1 MTITIELLWAITG
14 LLLTIAATFLPA
26 SFASPTWIWE
36 QQEVKTFSL
45 GVTYQVGA
53 VLLVGCLGGKNA
65 AVISQIA
72 YIFLGLTLL
81 PVFSEGGG
89 IGYLREPSFGY
100 LLGFIPGAWIC
111 GYLAFQAYPKLES
124 LAFSCLCGLL
134 SVHVTGLIYLII
146 SNIFN
151 ISGWE
156 NTTSLSLFE
165 AIFRY
170 SIFPLPGQ
178 LGIICAV
185 AVMAYF
191 LRRLLFY

>member
-1 MTITIELLWAITG
+1 MTITIELLWAIAG
-14 LLLTIAATFLPA
+14 LLLTIAATFVPA

-53 VLLVGCLGGKNA
+53 VLFIGCLGGKNA

-81 PVFSEGGG
+81 PVFSHGGG
-89 IGYLREPSFGY
+89 ISYLREPSFGY
-100 LLGFIPGAWIC
+100 LLGFMPGAWIC
-111 GYLAFQAYPKLES
+111 GNLAFKADPKLEL
-124 LAFSCLCGLL
+124 LAFNCLCGLL
-134 SVHVTGLIYLII
+134 SVHVTGLAYLII
-146 SNIFN
+146 SNIL
-151 ISGWE
+151 GWK
-156 NTTSLSLFE
+156 NTESLSLFE

-170 SIFPLPGQ
+170 SILPLPGQ

>member
-1 MTITIELLWAITG
+1 MTITVQLLWAITG

-53 VLLVGCLGGKNA
+53 VLFVGCLGGKNA

-81 PVFSEGGG
+81 PVFSQGGG
-89 IGYLREPSFGY
+89 IDYLREPSFGY

-111 GYLAFQAYPKLES
+111 GNLAFQAYPKLET
-124 LAFSCLCGLL
+124 LTFSCLCGLL
-134 SVHVTGLIYLII
+134 SVHVTGLTYLII
-146 SNIFN
+146 SSIF
-151 ISGWE
+151 GWKE
-156 NTTSLSLFE
+156 AGSLSLFE
-165 AIFRY
+165 AIYRL

-185 AVMAYF
+185 AVMAYL

>member
-1 MTITIELLWAITG
+1 MTITIELLWAIAG

-26 SFASPTWIWE
+26 SVASPTWIWE
-36 QQEVKTFSL
+36 QQEVQTFSL

-81 PVFSEGGG
+81 PVFTQGGG

-111 GYLAFQAYPKLES
+111 GDLAFQAYPKLEL
-124 LAFSCLCGLL
+124 LAFSGFCGLL
-134 SVHVTGLIYLII
+134 SIHATGLTYLII
-146 SNIFN
+146 SSIL
-151 ISGWE
+151 GWKDIE
-156 NTTSLSLFE
+156 SLSLLE

-170 SIFPLPGQ
+170 SILPLPGQ
-178 LGIICAV
+178 IGIICAV
-185 AVMAYF
+185 AVMAYI

>member
-1 MTITIELLWAITG
+1 MTITIELLWAIVG

-36 QQEVKTFSL
+36 QQEIKTFSL

-53 VLLVGCLGGKNA
+53 VLFVGCLGGKNA

-81 PVFSEGGG
+81 PVFTHGGG

-111 GYLAFQAYPKLES
+111 GNLAFKAYPKLEL

-134 SVHVTGLIYLII
+134 SVHATGLAYLII
-146 SNIFN
+146 SGIF
-151 ISGWE
+151 GWR
-156 NTTSLSLFE
+156 NTESLSLFE
-165 AIFRY
+165 GIFRY

>member
-1 MTITIELLWAITG
+1 MTITVELLWAITG

-81 PVFSEGGG
+81 PVFTNGGG
-89 IGYLREPSFGY
+89 IGYLKEPSFGY
-100 LLGFIPGAWIC
+100 LLGFIPGAWVC
-111 GYLAFQAYPKLES
+111 GNLAFQAYPKLES

-134 SVHVTGLIYLII
+134 TVHIAGLVYLII
-146 SNIFN
+146 SNILGWIN
-151 ISGWE
+151 IE
-156 NTTSLSLFE
+156 SLSLFE

-185 AVMAYF
+185 AVMAYL

>member
-1 MTITIELLWAITG
+1 MAITVELLWAVVG

-36 QQEVKTFSL
+36 QQEIKIFSL

-72 YIFLGLTLL
+72 YILLGLTLL
-81 PVFSEGGG
+81 PVFTNGGG

-100 LLGFIPGAWIC
+100 LLGFIPGAWVC
-111 GYLAFQAYPKLES
+111 GNLAFTAYPKLES

-134 SVHVTGLIYLII
+134 SIHVTGLVYLII
-146 SNIFN
+146 SNIL
-151 ISGWE
+151 GWK
-156 NTTSLSLFE
+156 NTDSLPLFE

-170 SIFPLPGQ
+170 SIFPFPGQ
-178 LGIICAV
+178 LGIICAI

>member
-1 MTITIELLWAITG
+1 MTITVQLLWAITG

-53 VLLVGCLGGKNA
+53 VLFVGCLGGKNA

-81 PVFSEGGG
+81 PVFSQGGG

-111 GYLAFQAYPKLES
+111 GNLAFQAYPKLES
-124 LAFSCLCGLL
+124 LTFSCLCGLL
-134 SVHVTGLIYLII
+134 SVHITGLTYLII
-146 SNIFN
+146 SSIF
-151 ISGWE
+151 GWKKVD
-156 NTTSLSLFE
+156 SLSLFE
-165 AIFRY
+165 AIYRY

-185 AVMAYF
+185 AVMAYL

>member
-1 MTITIELLWAITG
+1 MTITIELLWAIVG

-36 QQEVKTFSL
+36 QQEIKTFSL

-53 VLLVGCLGGKNA
+53 VLFIGCLGGKNA

-81 PVFSEGGG
+81 PVFTNGGG

-111 GYLAFQAYPKLES
+111 GNLAFKAYPKLEL
-124 LAFSCLCGLL
+124 LAFSCLSGLL
-134 SVHVTGLIYLII
+134 SVHATGLAYLII
-146 SNIFN
+146 SGIF
-151 ISGWE
+151 GWR
-156 NTTSLSLFE
+156 NTESLSLFE
-165 AIFRY
+165 GIFRY

>member
-1 MTITIELLWAITG
+1 MTITVQLLWAITG

-53 VLLVGCLGGKNA
+53 VLFVGCLGGKNA

-81 PVFSEGGG
+81 PVFSQGGG

-111 GYLAFQAYPKLES
+111 GNLAFQAYPKLES
-124 LAFSCLCGLL
+124 LTFSCLCGLF
-134 SVHVTGLIYLII
+134 SVHITGLIYLII
-146 SNIFN
+146 SSIF
-151 ISGWE
+151 GWKE
-156 NTTSLSLFE
+156 ADSLSLLE
-165 AIFRY
+165 AIYRF

-185 AVMAYF
+185 AVMAYL

>member
-1 MTITIELLWAITG
+1 MTITVELLWAIAG

-53 VLLVGCLGGKNA
+53 VLFVGCLGGKNA

-111 GYLAFQAYPKLES
+111 GNLAFQAYPKLES
-124 LAFSCLCGLL
+124 LAFSCFCGLL
-134 SVHVTGLIYLII
+134 SVHGTGLAYLII
-146 SNIFN
+146 SGIF
-151 ISGWE
+151 GWR
-156 NTTSLSLFE
+156 NTESLSLLE
-165 AIFRY
+165 GIFRY

>member
-1 MTITIELLWAITG
+1 MTITIELLWAIVG

-36 QQEVKTFSL
+36 QQEIKTFSL

-53 VLLVGCLGGKNA
+53 VLFVGCLGGKNA

-81 PVFSEGGG
+81 PVFTHGGG

-111 GYLAFQAYPKLES
+111 GNLAFKAYPKLEL

-134 SVHVTGLIYLII
+134 SVHATGLAYLII
-146 SNIFN
+146 SGIF
-151 ISGWE
+151 GWR
-156 NTTSLSLFE
+156 NTELLSLFE
-165 AIFRY
+165 GIFRY
-170 SIFPLPGQ
+170 SILPLPGQ

>member
-1 MTITIELLWAITG
+1 MTITVEFLWAVAG

-81 PVFSEGGG
+81 PVFTQGGG

-111 GYLAFQAYPKLES
+111 GNLAFQAYPKLEL
-124 LAFSCLCGLL
+124 LAFSCLSGLL
-134 SVHVTGLIYLII
+134 SIHATGLTYLII
-146 SNIFN
+146 GGIF
-151 ISGWE
+151 GWR
-156 NTTSLSLFE
+156 NTESLSLWE

-170 SIFPLPGQ
+170 SILPLPGQ
-178 LGIICAV
+178 LGIVCAV

>member
-1 MTITIELLWAITG
+1 MTITIELLWAIVG

-36 QQEVKTFSL
+36 QQEIKTFSL

-81 PVFSEGGG
+81 PVFTHGGG

-111 GYLAFQAYPKLES
+111 GNLAFKAYPKLEL
-124 LAFSCLCGLL
+124 LAFSCLSGLL
-134 SVHVTGLIYLII
+134 SVHATGLAYLII
-146 SNIFN
+146 SGIF
-151 ISGWE
+151 GWR
-156 NTTSLSLFE
+156 NTESLSLFE
-165 AIFRY
+165 GIFRY

>member
-1 MTITIELLWAITG
+1 MTITVELLWAIAG

-36 QQEVKTFSL
+36 QQEVRTFSL

-81 PVFSEGGG
+81 PVFTQGGG
-89 IGYLREPSFGY
+89 ISYLREPSFGY
-100 LLGFIPGAWIC
+100 LLGFIPGGWLC
-111 GYLAFQAYPKLES
+111 GNLAFKAYPNLEL
-124 LAFSCLCGLL
+124 LAFSCLSGLFGI
-134 SVHVTGLIYLII
+134 HGTGLTYLII
-146 SNIFN
+146 SSIF
-151 ISGWE
+151 GWR
-156 NTTSLSLFE
+156 NTELLSLWE

-170 SIFPLPGQ
+170 SILPLPGQ
-178 LGIICAV
+178 LGILCAV
-185 AVMAYF
+185 AVLAYL

>member
-1 MTITIELLWAITG
+1 MTITVELLWAIAG

-26 SFASPTWIWE
+26 SVASPTWIWE

-65 AVISQIA
+65 AVMSQIA
-72 YIFLGLTLL
+72 YILLGLTFF
-81 PVFSEGGG
+81 PVFTLGGG

-100 LLGFIPGAWIC
+100 LLGFIPGGWLC
-111 GYLAFQAYPKLES
+111 GYFAFKAYPKLEL
-124 LAFSCLCGLL
+124 LAFSGFCGLL
-134 SVHVTGLIYLII
+134 SVHLTGLIYLII
-146 SNIFN
+146 SSIFR
-151 ISGWE
+151 WKDTE
-156 NTTSLSLFE
+156 SLSLFE

-170 SIFPLPGQ
+170 SILPLPGQ
-178 LGIICAV
+178 IGIICAV
-185 AVMAYF
+185 AVMAYI

>member
-1 MTITIELLWAITG
+1 MTITIELLWAIAG

-26 SFASPTWIWE
+26 SVASPTWIWE

-53 VLLVGCLGGKNA
+53 VLLVGCLGGRNA

-81 PVFSEGGG
+81 PVFTQGGG
-89 IGYLREPSFGY
+89 MGYLREPSFGY

-111 GYLAFQAYPKLES
+111 GNLAFKGDLKLEL
-124 LAFSCLCGLL
+124 LAFSGFCGLL
-134 SVHVTGLIYLII
+134 TIHGTGLIYLIV
-146 SNIFN
+146 SNIFGWQN
-151 ISGWE
+151 IE
-156 NTTSLSLFE
+156 SLSLFE

-170 SIFPLPGQ
+170 SILPLPGQ
-178 LGIICAV
+178 TGIICAV
-185 AVMAYF
+185 AVLAYV

>member
-1 MTITIELLWAITG
+1 MTITVELLWAITG

-53 VLLVGCLGGKNA
+53 VLFVGCLGGKNA

-72 YIFLGLTLL
+72 YILLGLTLL
-81 PVFSEGGG
+81 PVFSQGGG

-111 GYLAFQAYPKLES
+111 GNLAFQGYPKLES

-134 SVHVTGLIYLII
+134 SVHLTGLSYLIL
-146 SNIFN
+146 SNIF
-151 ISGWE
+151 GWRE
-156 NTTSLSLFE
+156 AESLSLFE
-165 AIFRY
+165 SIYRY

-185 AVMAYF
+185 AVMSYF

>member
-1 MTITIELLWAITG
+1 MTITVELLWAITG
-14 LLLTIAATFLPA
+14 LLLTIAATFLPV
-26 SFASPTWIWE
+26 SFASLTWIWE

-72 YIFLGLTLL
+72 YIFLGITLL

-89 IGYLREPSFGY
+89 ISYLREPSFGY

-111 GYLAFQAYPKLES
+111 GNLAFQEYPKLES

-134 SVHVTGLIYLII
+134 SVHVTGLTYLII
-146 SNIFN
+146 SGIFGWRNI
-151 ISGWE
+151 E
-156 NTTSLSLFE
+156 SLSLFE

>member
-1 MTITIELLWAITG
+1 MTITVQLLWAITG

-53 VLLVGCLGGKNA
+53 VLFVGCLGGKNA

-72 YIFLGLTLL
+72 YILLGLTLL
-81 PVFSEGGG
+81 PVFSQGGG

-111 GYLAFQAYPKLES
+111 GNLAFQAYPKLES
-124 LAFSCLCGLL
+124 LTFSCLLGLL
-134 SVHVTGLIYLII
+134 SIHATGLTYLII
-146 SNIFN
+146 SSIF
-151 ISGWE
+151 GWKKVE
-156 NTTSLSLFE
+156 SLSLFE
-165 AIFRY
+165 AIYRY

>member
-1 MTITIELLWAITG
+1 VKITIELLWAITG

-26 SFASPTWIWE
+26 SFVSPNWIWE

-65 AVISQIA
+65 AVISQIG

-111 GYLAFQAYPKLES
+111 GNLAFQAYPKLES

-134 SVHVTGLIYLII
+134 SIHVTGLIYLII
-146 SNIFN
+146 SNILN
-151 ISGWE
+151 VLEWK
-156 NTTSLSLFE
+156 NTESLSLFE
-165 AIFRY
+165 GIFRY

-191 LRRLLFY
+191 LRRLLFS

>member
-1 MTITIELLWAITG
+1 MTITIELLWAIVG
-14 LLLTIAATFLPA
+14 LFLTIAATFLPA

-36 QQEVKTFSL
+36 QQEIQTFSL

-53 VLLVGCLGGKNA
+53 VLFVGCLGGKNA

-81 PVFSEGGG
+81 PVFTNGGG

-100 LLGFIPGAWIC
+100 LLGFVPGAWIC
-111 GYLAFQAYPKLES
+111 GNLAFKAYPKLEL
-124 LAFSCLCGLL
+124 LAFSCFCGLL
-134 SVHVTGLIYLII
+134 NVHATGLVYLII
-146 SNIFN
+146 SDIF
-151 ISGWE
+151 GWRSTE
-156 NTTSLSLFE
+156 SLSLFE
-165 AIFRY
+165 DIFKY

-185 AVMAYF
+185 AVMAFF
-191 LRRLLFY
+191 LRRLLFS

>member
-1 MTITIELLWAITG
+1 MTITVQLLWAITG

-53 VLLVGCLGGKNA
+53 VLFVGCLGGKNA

-81 PVFSEGGG
+81 PVFSQGGG

-111 GYLAFQAYPKLES
+111 GNLAFQAYPKLES
-124 LAFSCLCGLL
+124 LTFSCLCGLL
-134 SVHVTGLIYLII
+134 SVHATGLTYLII
-146 SNIFN
+146 SSIF
-151 ISGWE
+151 GWKE
-156 NTTSLSLFE
+156 AGSLSLLE
-165 AIFRY
+165 AIYRF

-185 AVMAYF
+185 AVMAYL